1 MHKVVIDEK
10 TVSISRFGAREGW
23 KLVRKLTALFAPAL
37 AELTDDNYSGAIE
50 KVMSKLP
57 EDDFMDLLDQLT
69 GCCLVDDAKYSEKY
83 LSDYMFTMKVIKAV
97 MEHNFS
103 DFFSPIKKAMAGL
116 GSD

>member
-23 KLVRKLTALFAPAL
+23 KLVRKLTSLFAPAL

-57 EDDFMDLLDQLT
+57 ATAAILEKVFALYLKFKLLSTGTLT
-69 GCCLVDDAKYSEKY
+69 
-83 LSDYMFTMKVIKAV
+83 
-97 MEHNFS
+97 
-103 DFFSPIKKAMAGL
+103 L
-116 GSD
+116 GNK